1 MEDLRNV
8 VLIIAGIIASIKG
21 SLDIYDWMTRKEEND
36 EEEK

>member
-21 SLDIYDWMTRKEEND
+21 TLDIIDWMKRKDEND
-36 EEEK
+36 KKEK